1 MGAGATSE
9 PVGNAQ
15 RGFVSPRQSLITAS
29 GWAAL
34 LTGVAAIWVATELR
48 IAGTEWLP
56 WLAIA
61 LPPAAAGE
69 LCLARRRSTSVT
81 PAAVFASCAVTGANA
96 VQVPDGRS
104 GLVLVASVLLL
115 LCAGLTVVIS
125 AIVTAATVGTSGAV
139 SRRRAVMWPA
149 AGLIFAALSIPSP
162 VYVTGGPIRTIFAG
176 NTAGENAATV
186 CYLVLL
192 ALPLVVAGLA
202 SARMAAV
209 IAIAWLPGAAVQP
222 LAWYFIPF
230 PVTRLDAWYLV
241 SWLAWLAIAVL
252 TLAEARSWRSGNRSQ
267 SPKAPG
273 ADTLKPSDA

>member
-1 MGAGATSE
+1 VGASATSG
-9 PVGNAQ
+9 PLGNVQ
-15 RGFVSPRQSLITAS
+15 RGLVRPRQSLITAS
-29 GWAAL
+29 GWGGL
-34 LTGVAAIWVATELR
+34 LTAVAAIWVATELR
-48 IAGTEWLP
+48 VAGTEWLP
-56 WLAIA
+56 WLACA

-69 LCLARRRSTSVT
+69 LCLARRRATSMA
-81 PAAVFASCAVTGANA
+81 PAAVLASCAVTGANA

-104 GLVLVASVLLL
+104 GHVLVASVLLVF
-115 LCAGLTVVIS
+115 CAGVTVVTS
-125 AIVTAATVGTSGAV
+125 AIVTGVMVGTSGAV

-149 AGLIFAALSIPSP
+149 AGLVFAALSIPSP

-176 NTAGENAATV
+176 NTGGENAATV

-209 IAIAWLPGAAVQP
+209 IAVAWLPGAAVQP
-222 LAWYFIPF
+222 LAWYFVPF

-241 SWLAWLAIAVL
+241 SWLAWLAVAVL

-267 SPKAPG
+267 SSG
-273 ADTLKPSDA
+273 TS